1 MAGAP
6 KDSDADFEFVSPH
19 YFQVLGIPVLQG
31 RGITASDTAGARP
44 VAVVDREFVK
54 RFVRDGKPLGKQFRY
69 GGVPLTIVG
78 VVPTVMLHY
87 VGERRYPMMYFSF
100 EQLPSMWKTD
110 LSGFFVPF
118 VVRTSVPPA
127 SLHNAV
133 LAAWRNADSRQP
145 PPDLATVSQLAERN
159 TASTRA
165 NVFVLGALA
174 IVALL
179 LAISGTGSVAAY
191 AIARR
196 TNEIGVRMAL
206 GARRW
211 RIVRALLTSAVAML
225 AVGLFIG
232 LGLAALAGTTLSP
245 QLYQTPPYDASTYV
259 AVALL
264 LALAT
269 LAASFVP
276 AYRAATMDP
285 SNALRYE

>member
-1 MAGAP
+1 M
-6 KDSDADFEFVSPH
+6 
-19 YFQVLGIPVLQG
+19 LQG
-31 RGITASDTAGARP
+31 RDISAADTDHSP
-44 VAVVDREFVK
+44 FVAVVDREFVK
-54 RFVRDGKPLGKQFRY
+54 RFVTGGNAVGKHFRY
-69 GGVPLTIVG
+69 SGVTFTIVG
-78 VVPTVMLHY
+78 VVPVTMLHY
-87 VGERRYPMMYFSF
+87 VGERPYPSMYFAW
-100 EQLPSMWKTD
+100 EQLPAIWKTD

-118 VVRTSVPPA
+118 VVHTSVPTA
-127 SLHNAV
+127 SLHNAIV
-133 LAAWRNADSRQP
+133 NAWERADTREP
-145 PPDLATVSQLAERN
+145 APDLQTVPQLVAHN

-174 IVALL
+174 IIALL

-211 RIVRALLTSAVAML
+211 RIVRGLLDGAVAMVI
-225 AVGLFIG
+225 VGLLAG
-232 LGLAALAGTTLSP
+232 LGLAAVAGITLSP
-245 QLYQTPPYDASTYV
+245 QLYQTPPYDVSTYF

-264 LALAT
+264 LTIAT

-276 AYRAATMDP
+276 AYRASTMDP